1 MAGNKS
7 LSLNEIKQRLEL
19 FKFPDVDLVI
29 GIASGGVFPAK
40 LVADI
45 LKTSI
50 RFISINFR
58 SSDNKPLYTNPKIIM
73 KDSIPIGH
81 KRLLLVDDVSVSG
94 KTLRS
99 AKDNFNNYDVYT
111 FVLKGKADFVL
122 FPEISEC
129 VDWPWKLKS

>member
-1 MAGNKS
+1 MTGNKS
-7 LSLNEIKQRLEL
+7 LSLNEIKQRLEH

-40 LVADI
+40 LVAEI
-45 LKTSI
+45 LNIPI

-58 SSDNKPLYTNPKIIM
+58 SSDNKPIYKRPKIIS
-73 KDSIPIGH
+73 KDVIPVGH
-81 KRLLLVDDVSVSG
+81 KYLLLVDDVSVSG
-94 KTLRS
+94 QTLRS
-99 AKDNFNNYDVYT
+99 AKENFANYTIYT

-129 VDWPWKLKS
+129 VDWPWK

>member
-1 MAGNKS
+1 MAGNKL
-7 LSLNEIKQRLEL
+7 LSLNDIMQRLEH

-45 LKTSI
+45 LKTPI

-58 SSDNKPLYTNPKIIM
+58 SPENKPLYADPRIIS
-73 KDSIPIGH
+73 KDNIPVDH

-99 AKDNFNNYDVYT
+99 AKDNFKNFDVYT

>member
-7 LSLNEIKQRLEL
+7 LSLNDIKQRLEH

-45 LKTSI
+45 LKTPI

-58 SSDNKPLYTNPKIIM
+58 SSDNTPLYADPRIIS
-73 KDSIPIGH
+73 KDDIPVDH

-99 AKDNFNNYDVYT
+99 ATDYVKNFDVYT